1 MLKGT
6 AVVVLCPWRPLQL
19 VAISRGHD
27 LHDWNLPGGKV
38 EPGETFAH
46 AAARELEEET
56 GIRVSPSGLR
66 PVADQVR
73 HTGARSVTFV
83 AQGHTLWPPRLQS
96 VPWEGY
102 VTCLSPERL
111 VDRRNTYA
119 EDNLLVLRRLGL
131 LGGRR

>member
-6 AVVVLCPWRPLQL
+6 AVVVICPWAPLQL

-38 EPGETFAH
+38 EPGETFAQ
-46 AAARELEEET
+46 AAARELREET
-56 GIRVSPSGLR
+56 GILVSPSALR

-73 HTGARSVTFV
+73 PTGTRSVTFV
-83 AQGHTLWPPRLQS
+83 AQGHLGWPARLES
-96 VPWEGY
+96 TPWEGF
-102 VTCLSPERL
+102 VTCMSPARL
-111 VDRRNTYA
+111 VDPRNTYA
-119 EDNLLVLRRLGL
+119 QDNLVVLGRLGL